1 MQRQNDGAGGKQRGV
16 HTIEL
21 SAVREFTRAGG
32 SRLAME
38 RVGRNEPCPCGS
50 GRKYKRCCQPNEAER
65 LAFVKAVFDRAV
77 PLLSQLA
84 HFAQRAVDAPLER
97 LAHDEFPFWRG
108 SVDASRGARVLDF
121 LMFDYR
127 LPLYGARAVDE
138 FLRQVGPSLTDEQR
152 SLVRDWSEATRR
164 PYRAVD
170 WSGGFTTCADLIEE
184 TAPQIILFELEEDWR
199 PAVGDAF
206 ALRALPIAGGHFC
219 AGRPQQFSG
228 RAAGDVTEA
237 IRARHLR
244 FVRTQRIV
252 GIDEFLRIAPK
263 ALDEEAAQ
271 AGGASSI
278 ILPPA

>member
-1 MQRQNDGAGGKQRGV
+1 
-16 HTIEL
+16 
-21 SAVREFTRAGG
+21 
-32 SRLAME
+32 
-38 RVGRNEPCPCGS
+38 
-50 GRKYKRCCQPNEAER
+50 
-65 LAFVKAVFDRAV
+65 
-77 PLLSQLA
+77 
-84 HFAQRAVDAPLER
+84 
-97 LAHDEFPFWRG
+97 
-108 SVDASRGARVLDF
+108 
-121 LMFDYR
+121 
-127 LPLYGARAVDE
+127 
-138 FLRQVGPSLTDEQR
+138 
-152 SLVRDWSEATRR
+152 
-164 PYRAVD
+164 
-170 WSGGFTTCADLIEE
+170 
-184 TAPQIILFELEEDWR
+184 
-199 PAVGDAF
+199 VGDAF